1 MRTPT
6 DAVLAAIACTALA
19 AGGAFAE
26 EVDDPDNIAEPG
38 KTPFFSRLQN
48 PLRLSERIEAMPQGP
63 AEPLEYDRRL
73 PLFGRE
79 LAKKGYALPLPI
91 GVTVLINNTLQPQE
105 ISNAAVALGKGEF
118 VPPPGT
124 ELRELPYV
132 DFTGVEADSLSTQV
146 KLDAWLFPFLNVYG
160 IVGYFRSD
168 VDLIVEADLDEA
180 FPPPICGPLDPC
192 GTVAQPFKAEASGY
206 SYGAG
211 FSAAYGAE
219 PWFGAINFTY
229 VYNDG
234 RNGDDRIISQS
245 AGARTG
251 RYWNISESLLLSAY
265 VGADYLNVDQTVNGT
280 TRLPDAFPDGDDLNV
295 RYRIDQDNTDKWS
308 GLVGM
313 TFGLKRGIG
322 VIAEAAFGEDSHR
335 FMASAYYRF

>member
-1 MRTPT
+1 MRCWLSIP
-6 DAVLAAIACTALA
+6 AVIVFGLAPASGSLA
-19 AGGAFAE
+19 DE
-26 EVDDPDNIAEPG
+26 NQDVDDIAEPG
-38 KTPFFSRLQN
+38 KGPFFSRLQS
-48 PLRLSERIEAMPQGP
+48 PLRLKERIEAMPPGP
-63 AEPLEYDRRL
+63 AEPFEYDRRL
-73 PLFGRE
+73 PFFGRE
-79 LAKKGYALPLPI
+79 LAEKGYALPLPL
-91 GVTVLINNTLQPQE
+91 GVTVLINNTLQPQD

-118 VPPPGT
+118 VPPPDS

-132 DFTGVEADSLSTQV
+132 NFNDVEADTLSTQV
-146 KLDAWLFPFLNVYG
+146 KLDAWIFPFLNVYG
-160 IVGYFRSD
+160 ILGYFRSE
-168 VDLIVEADLDEA
+168 VDLVVEADLDEG
-180 FPPPICGPLDPC
+180 FPPPICGPLQPC
-192 GTVAQPFKAEASGY
+192 GTVSQPFKAEASGY

-251 RYWNISESLLLSAY
+251 RYWNISNSLLLSAY
-265 VGADYLNVDQTVNGT
+265 VGADYLDVDQTVNGT
-280 TRLPDAFPDGDDLNV
+280 TGLPGAFPDGEDLNV
-295 RYRIDQDNTDKWS
+295 RYRIDQSNTDKWS

-322 VIAEAAFGEDSHR
+322 VIAEAAFGENSHR
-335 FMASAYYRF
+335 YMASAYYRF

>member
-1 MRTPT
+1 MKRFELG
-6 DAVLAAIACTALA
+6 VLAAMVLGSA
-19 AGGAFAE
+19 AASASEAE
-26 EVDDPDNIAEPG
+26 VIHDADDIVAPG
-38 KTPFFSRLQN
+38 KGPYFARLQG
-48 PLRLSERIEAMPQGP
+48 PLRLKERIAAMPPGP
-63 AEPLEYDRRL
+63 EEPFEYDRRL
-73 PLFGRE
+73 PFFGRE

-91 GVTVLINNTLQPQE
+91 GVTVLINKTLQPQD
-105 ISNAAVALGKGEF
+105 ISNAAVALGKGDD

-132 DFTGVEADSLSTQV
+132 NFTGVEADSLSTQV
-146 KLDAWLFPFLNVYG
+146 KLDAWVFPFLNVYG

-180 FPPPICGPLDPC
+180 FPPPICGPLQPC
-192 GTVAQPFKAEASGY
+192 GTVSQPFRAEASGL

-219 PWFGAINFTY
+219 PWFGAVNFTY

-234 RNGDDRIISQS
+234 RNGDDKIVSQS

-265 VGADYLNVDQTVNGT
+265 VGADYLDVDQTVNGT
-280 TRLPDAFPDGDDLNV
+280 TGLTGAFPDGDDLNV
-295 RYRIDQDNTDKWS
+295 RYRIDQNNTDKWS

-322 VIAEAAFGEDSHR
+322 VIAEAAFGDNSHR
-335 FMASAYYRF
+335 YMASAYYRF

>member
-1 MRTPT
+1 MPP
-6 DAVLAAIACTALA
+6 
-19 AGGAFAE
+19 GPE
-26 EVDDPDNIAEPG
+26 E
-38 KTPFFSRLQN
+38 PF
-48 PLRLSERIEAMPQGP
+48 G
-63 AEPLEYDRRL
+63 YDRRL
-73 PLFGRE
+73 PFFGRE
-79 LAKKGYALPLPI
+79 LAEKGYALPLPI

-105 ISNAAVALGKGEF
+105 ISNAAVALGKGDF

-132 DFTGVEADSLSTQV
+132 NFTGVEADSLSTQV

-168 VDLIVEADLDEA
+168 VDLVVEADLDQA
-180 FPPPICGPLDPC
+180 FPPPICGPLQPC
-192 GTVAQPFKAEASGY
+192 GTVSQPFKAEASGY

-234 RNGDDRIISQS
+234 RNGDDRIVSQS

-265 VGADYLNVDQTVNGT
+265 VGADYLDVDQIVNGT
-280 TRLPDAFPDGDDLNV
+280 TRLPGAFPDGEDLNV
-295 RYRIDQDNTDKWS
+295 RYRVDQNNTDKWS

-335 FMASAYYRF
+335 YMASAYYRF